1 MIEFHNV
8 HKEYHTRRGVNH
20 VLRGTDISVASGEKV
35 GILGR
40 NGAGKSTTI
49 RLLSGSELPTSGTI
63 RRTMS
68 VSWPLAFGGAFQ
80 AALTGRD
87 NAKCISRIYGRKI
100 EDTIDFVRDFA
111 ELGAYFDEPVRHYS
125 SGMAARLA
133 FAISMSIEFEC
144 FLIDEIVHV
153 GDHRFH
159 EKCQIELFEKRADRS
174 LVIVSH
180 NEDFVRDHC
189 DRAYVLHEGKLL
201 SFKHVDEAID
211 FHIES
216 LHQTGKPMADISALS
231 TNPNEQYSIG
241 TASLPRIGVTEGS
254 VFSLSLAP
262 SLTFPCCSHDAWLY
276 LPANYDGQAPLAFM
290 LFQDGWWF
298 MTSDGPWKVPTVL
311 NNLIADG
318 DLPPMAVLFLE
329 AGKPTRPGG
338 LSNEQKSLEYDSVN
352 ADYVNFVLEEVLP
365 EVRKHAV
372 IKEDPEEWGIAGFG
386 SGGICAFTAAWHRPD
401 KFSKVFS
408 ACGSFVDIRG
418 GGAYPEMIRASES
431 KQLRVFLQEGI
442 RAKMSG
448 KYAGLDWPA
457 GNRAVARA
465 LAVKGYAYQ
474 FIMGEGD
481 HSHHHGASILPDAL
495 RWLWSKPSP
504 HQQSN
509 CIL

>member
-1 MIEFHNV
+1 MIEFRNV
-8 HKEYHTRRGVNH
+8 HKEYHTRRGINH
-20 VLRGTDISVASGEKV
+20 VLRGTDISILPGEKI

-100 EDTIDFVRDFA
+100 EDTIDFVQDFA
-111 ELGAYFDEPVRHYS
+111 ELGVYFDEPVRNYS

-133 FAISMSIEFEC
+133 FAISMSIEFDC

-180 NEDFVRDHC
+180 NQDFVREHC
-189 DRAYVLHEGKLL
+189 DRAYVLNEGKLL
-201 SFKHVDEAID
+201 FFKHIDDAID

-216 LHQTGKPMADISALS
+216 LHQTGNSMPETSAPHS
-231 TNPNEQYSIG
+231 DPNDQYVLG
-241 TASLPRIGVTEGS
+241 PASLPRLGIPEGAI
-254 VFSLSLAP
+254 VPLPIRP
-262 SLTFPCCSHDAWLY
+262 SLTFPNCSHDAWLY
-276 LPANYDGQAPLAFM
+276 LPADYDGKTALAFM
-290 LFQDGWWF
+290 VFQDGWWF
-298 MTSDGPWKVPTVL
+298 MAPDGPWQVPTIL

-318 DLPPMAVLFLE
+318 DLPPMAALFLE
-329 AGKPTRPGG
+329 SGKPTE
-338 LSNEQKSLEYDSVN
+338 LSALSHEQKSLEYDSVN
-352 ADYVNFVLEEVLP
+352 GDYAHFVLEEVLP

-372 IKEDPEEWGIAGFG
+372 ITGDPDQWGIAGFG
-386 SGGICAFTAAWHRPD
+386 SGGICAFTAAWYRPD

-418 GGAYPEMIRASES
+418 GGAYPEMIRATDP

-442 RAKMSG
+442 RTKMGG
-448 KYAGLDWPA
+448 KFAGLDWPA
-457 GNRAVARA
+457 GNRAMARA
-465 LAVKGYAYQ
+465 LAMKGYAYQ
-474 FIMGEGD
+474 FVMGEGD
-481 HSHHHGASILPDAL
+481 HSHHHGASVLPDAL
-495 RWLWSKPSP
+495 RWLWSKHSRP
-504 HQQSN
+504 H
-509 CIL
+509 